1 MSVPSLNIFVKRIA
15 IAISLSLSGCSFLVS
30 SASEEFAANLKSVI
44 LNHNDPATVAAGI
57 PAYLLM
63 QEALIK
69 QQPENQTLLIAT
81 ASLYRSYANLI
92 EPDEA
97 RLKALNT
104 QAFALSTRAVCMQN
118 SDFCQLQQRPFA
130 EFDALIKAS
139 DADDLASLYN
149 LGASWAAWVQVNK
162 SDWNAV
168 AQLAQVKALM
178 RQVIKLED
186 GYQQGAPHV
195 YLAILASL
203 LPPAMGG
210 EPDVAKQHFERAIE
224 LSKGKNLMVKVLYAK
239 HYARLLFEREL
250 HDELLQNVM
259 QSKVDQNDLTLI
271 NIAAQQQAQQLLN
284 SADDYF

>member
-1 MSVPSLNIFVKRIA
+1 MPSLNIFIKRLA
-15 IAISLSLSGCSFLVS
+15 VVLSLSLSGCSLLIS
-30 SASEEFAANLKSVI
+30 SASEDFAGNLKSVI

-69 QQPENQTLLIAT
+69 QQPDNQTLLIAT

-92 EPDEA
+92 EPNQA
-97 RLKALNT
+97 RLQALNT
-104 QAFALSTRAVCMQN
+104 KAFDLSLRAVCVQN

-130 EFDALIKAS
+130 EFETLIKAS
-139 DADDLASLYN
+139 NENDLPSLYN
-149 LGASWAAWVQVNK
+149 LGASWAAWIQVYK

-178 RQVIKLED
+178 QQVIKLDESYQD
-186 GYQQGAPHV
+186 GAAHV
-195 YLAILASL
+195 YLAVLASL

-210 EPDVAKQHFERAIE
+210 EPELAKQHFERAIE

-259 QSKVDQNDLTLI
+259 QSKVVQNDLTLI